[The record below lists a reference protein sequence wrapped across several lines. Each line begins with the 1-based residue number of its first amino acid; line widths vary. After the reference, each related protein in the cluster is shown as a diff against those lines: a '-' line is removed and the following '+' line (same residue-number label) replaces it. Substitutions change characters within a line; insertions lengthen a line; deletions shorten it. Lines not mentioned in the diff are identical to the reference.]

1 MNQQDVP
8 AGWIFLALL
17 AVAGV
22 GLGLLVWLS
31 NIPPESITT
40 PQENLADVADWM
52 VKVSIGAIV
61 GFSTGRAANGARNAS
76 HDER

>member
-1 MNQQDVP
+1 MNHRDVP
-8 AGWIFLALL
+8 AGWVFLALL

-31 NIPPESITT
+31 NIPPDSLTA
-40 PQENLADVADWM
+40 PQESLADVADWM

-61 GFSTGRAANGARNAS
+61 GFSTARSANGARSAS
-76 HDER
+76 HDES

>member
-1 MNQQDVP
+1 MMSPVCTVGE
-8 AGWIFLALL
+8 GWGEGLPRNHPQ
-17 AVAGV
+17 VAQR
-22 GLGLLVWLS
+22 S
-31 NIPPESITT
+31 PESITT

-61 GFSTGRAANGARNAS
+61 GFSTGRAANGARSAS